1 MADELDRILNDLS
14 DELKGLSRVLQST
27 FKIFDKGN
35 KSEADYQK
43 QVNAQRKIVLDLL
56 KKEGKISDQDYNSS
70 VKKLDQQNKNTTALK
85 KATAAA
91 KNFGE
96 SMAKVGA
103 NILKDLAKGVVET
116 GKNFTLA
123 DRKIEGFADA
133 TKGFDDL
140 KLKIPGVELS
150 LSDFGRAA
158 DFNVGIFKQ
167 LSQTGAGFGKS
178 VIQLRNAA
186 TSANMPILDV
196 VDLISTNSSTFARL
210 FGTIKDGMPIIQGFT
225 RSLRERTRTEL
236 AEFGLNLEETS
247 EFLVTQLEI
256 QRARGNSE
264 RVSQMDLVSR
274 TVEYAK
280 NLTKLSKLTG
290 IQVSELDATNRQ
302 LAVEGTFQA
311 SLMQLNQKGRDA
323 TTRATAAMENL
334 SPELATVIKD
344 ITQFGVA
351 TLPVS
356 QTFQAA
362 NPQIIDFIKQLN
374 EGTLS
379 SADFVSKVKGAS
391 NVVGTDFAKAFADA
405 GRFGLDGAEQYLNA
419 MAKLAGSGDNTAD
432 KQMKVQGDN
441 TDLLVGFNETL
452 KTLKTQAETLSTGV
466 FGKILNS
473 EKLGKVLEKISGT
486 VSDMVGGDTLADK
499 AYDKA
504 KNAIRVTSAFFS
516 NLGTEKGT
524 GKGTILSTA
533 DDSMFGMAR
542 RGGKRL
548 SEGGQGN
555 SIYDIL
561 TPYDTLNEQLAKAQR
576 MRANDLGSGPIP
588 YYNGSDGFQ
597 NFGSGTP
604 ATLHGIEAVVPK
616 NDYGQLAKVIEQMT
630 GNTGATPP
638 ASDDMQSVNTQNYL
652 RELVELNK
660 NAQRALNTLVTVSA
674 MTEKNTKSMNNN
686 VANMGGSLV

>member
-85 KATAAA
+85 KATAAT

-186 TSANMPILDV
+186 LAANMPILDF
-196 VDLISTNSSTFARL
+196 VDLISTNSTTLARL
-210 FGTIKDGMPIIQGFT
+210 FGSIMDGMPAIQGFT
-225 RSLRERTRTEL
+225 TALRERTRNEL
-236 AEFGLNLEETS
+236 SEFGLNLEETS
-247 EFLVTQLEI
+247 EFLATQLEI
-256 QRARGNSE
+256 QRATGMADKIRN
-264 RVSQMDLVSR
+264 QDLVSQ

-280 NLTKLSKLTG
+280 NLAKLSKLTG
-290 IQVSELDATNRQ
+290 ISVKELDEQNRAAA
-302 LAVEGTFQA
+302 LNGTFQA
-311 SLMQLNQKGRDA
+311 SLAGLNKEQADRARLLNAQLEKQ
-323 TTRATAAMENL
+323 
-334 SPELATVIKD
+334 SPGFAQLFKE
-344 ITQFGVA
+344 ITQFGVPITDTSRA
-351 TLPVS
+351 LTVMSDGALPDLMQS
-356 QTFQAA
+356 FLNGNTSLEEFSNQASA
-362 NPQIIDFIKQLN
+362 LSNII
-374 EGTLS
+374 
-379 SADFVSKVKGAS
+379 
-391 NVVGTDFAKAFADA
+391 GTDTAKSFAQA
-405 GRFGLDGAEQYLNA
+405 GQMGAAGFSEALDSFVQMAGATTNTVGEQMN
-419 MAKLAGSGDNTAD
+419 
-432 KQMKVQGDN
+432 VQGDN
-441 TDLLVGFNETL
+441 TKLLVGFGETID
-452 KTLKTQAETLSTGV
+452 TLKTQAETISSEV
-466 FGKILNS
+466 FGKILESENLGKMLETIS
-473 EKLGKVLEKISGT
+473 GSVEGLTGSSVTEKLSKAMGDGFMFVKEKAGAVKEFFVKGDDGRNFIDNAFGT
-486 VSDMVGGDTLADK
+486 DPNKS
-499 AYDKA
+499 
-504 KNAIRVTSAFFS
+504 FF
-516 NLGTEKGT
+516 EQ
-524 GKGTILSTA
+524 
-533 DDSMFGMAR
+533 MFPGIFKQ
-542 RGGKRL
+542 GI
-548 SEGGQGN
+548 EFGQPN
-555 SIYDIL
+555 R
-561 TPYDTLNEQLAKAQR
+561 EQKEALQ
-576 MRANDLGSGPIP
+576 MF
-588 YYNGSDGFQ
+588 NGSDGMQ
-597 NFGSGTP
+597 DFGSGTP
-604 ATLHGIEAVVPK
+604 AVLHGVEAVVPK
-616 NDYGQLAKVIEQMT
+616 NDISQLAKVIEQMS
-630 GNTGATPP
+630 GSTGATTPTGT
-638 ASDDMQSVNTQNYL
+638 DMQSANSENYL

-674 MTEKNTKSMNNN
+674 MTEKNTKSTKNNL
-686 VANMGGSLV
+686 ANMGGSLV

>member
-14 DELKGLSRVLQST
+14 GELKGLSRVLQST

-35 KSEADYQK
+35 KGEAAYQK
-43 QVNAQRKIVLDLL
+43 QVNDQRKIVLDLL
-56 KKEGKISDQDYNSS
+56 KKEGKISDADYKST
-70 VKKLDQQNKNTTALK
+70 VKGMKATQKNTGAIG
-85 KATAAA
+85 KATGKVTA
-91 KNFGE
+91 FGDALGLATTG
-96 SMAKVGA
+96 S
-103 NILKDLAKGVVET
+103 LKALGKGIIDT
-116 GKNFTLA
+116 GKNFMMA
-123 DRKIEGFADA
+123 DRKVEGFGDA
-133 TKGFDDL
+133 LKGFD
-140 KLKIPGVELS
+140 GLS
-150 LSDFGRAA
+150 LLGVKLSDLGATA

-186 TSANMPILDV
+186 LAANMPILDF
-196 VDLISTNSSTFARL
+196 VDLISTNSSTLARL
-210 FGTIKDGMPIIQGFT
+210 FGTVMDGMPIIQGFT
-225 RSLRERTRTEL
+225 TSLRERTRSEL
-236 AEFGLNLEETS
+236 AEFGLNLDETS
-247 EFLVTQLEI
+247 EFLITQLEI

-290 IQVSELDATNRQ
+290 IQVTELDKTNRQ

-323 TTRATAAMENL
+323 TSRATSAMESM
-334 SPELATVIKD
+334 SPELAMVIKD

-356 QTFQAA
+356 QAFQAA

-374 EGTLS
+374 QGTID

-391 NVVGTDFAKAFADA
+391 NVLGTDFAKAFADA
-405 GRFGLDGAEQYLNA
+405 GRFGLDGAEQYLNS

-441 TDLLVGFNETL
+441 TDLLVGFNETI
-452 KTLKTQAETLSTGV
+452 KTLKTQAESISTDV
-466 FGKILNS
+466 FGKILKSENLGNLLETIS
-473 EKLGKVLEKISGT
+473 GSVEGLTGSSVTEKLGNALGNGFMFVKEKAGAVKEYFTKGEDGKGILENVLDNDPNTPGIQVFGKP
-486 VSDMVGGDTLADK
+486 K
-499 AYDKA
+499 K
-504 KNAIRVTSAFFS
+504 VTS
-516 NLGTEKGT
+516 T
-524 GKGTILSTA
+524 STVPM
-533 DDSMFGMAR
+533 SF
-542 RGGKRL
+542 RGRENNQMG
-548 SEGGQGN
+548 
-555 SIYDIL
+555 
-561 TPYDTLNEQLAKAQR
+561 
-576 MRANDLGSGPIP
+576 NDLGSATGASF
-588 YYNGSDGFQ
+588 YNGSDGFR

-616 NDYGQLAKVIEQMT
+616 NDMAQLAKVIEQMT

-638 ASDDMQSVNTQNYL
+638 VGNDMQSVNTENHL

-660 NAQRALNTLVTVSA
+660 NAQRALNTLVTIGA
-674 MTEKNTKSMNNN
+674 MTEKNTKSTNNN
-686 VANMGGSLV
+686 LANMGGSLV